1 MRRTRIYM
9 GLLVASTYAQVAT
22 AGSSIEEVFVYGR
35 EEDSIVVDR
44 TMSVSKTM
52 TDLLLLPQSVVVLN
66 RAFLDEQGSR
76 SLSDALINVSGV
88 SGVSPSETLISD
100 YKMRG
105 FDAYIY
111 YDQLPAFGQVA
122 SSSPESLVNIERIEA
137 VKGPTSTLYGGGV
150 GAGVGGLI
158 NIVTK
163 SPEPDAS
170 TMVGLQGGS
179 FNTINPYFDVNQPI
193 SDAFGVRM
201 TGSYQEADSQ
211 FDAVESTSWS
221 LNPSMIFRFS
231 ERSDLTL
238 KGQFSDFEYREYAG
252 IPAIGTTESASYEIP
267 LDRFP
272 GATDTPKS
280 TLENNMVTARWNYVI
295 NDSTGF
301 NLAARYFDSKPVE
314 YSSYP
319 AADLTAVI
327 ADTLTLLG
335 LGQPFDPYTDP
346 VYAIVNGSLPT
357 KNEQYNMNANL
368 VHRLQLGQTEHQL
381 LFGVDAD
388 RTDNDASLYSDT
400 YCNVFAATT
409 ALIADPFNPAAL
421 ADYLATVGAVP
432 YLDLSDA
439 SSDVSFGPKPSQ
451 ACFGEQDY
459 RYETFGVYLQDQI
472 AVGERWHIDL
482 GVRGNWIESRESD
495 SAGSDS
501 EDRSPNNDKV
511 VGRFGVTYSLNE
523 SISLFSGYGQGF
535 QAPIGV
541 ILASGDTPEPSESD
555 SWEAGLKWRAE
566 NGSSGN
572 LAYFELQRTNIATA
586 DPSNPGFQ
594 MQVGE
599 QESKGVELDFVWVFT
614 EQWRLLG
621 NFADIDAKV
630 TEDNSLQENEK
641 LARVPGS
648 SGRLSLRHDFGGALS
663 GLAVQVGGIYRDNQ
677 EITLPNTFTVDD
689 YTIYDTQVSYA
700 WRDYVVRLAVSNLTD
715 KEYFDPHGFLGLP
728 VVEPGGERATYL
740 TVEAKF

>member
-1 MRRTRIYM
+1 MRRTRLYLAILSAGACM
-9 GLLVASTYAQVAT
+9 QAAG
-22 AGSSIEEVFVYGR
+22 AGSSIEEVFVYGKA
-35 EEDSIVVDR
+35 EDSIVVDR

-66 RAFLDEQGSR
+66 RSFLDEQGSR
-76 SLSDALINVSGV
+76 SLNDALINVSGV
-88 SGVSPSETLISD
+88 NGVSPSETLISD

-122 SSSPESLVNIERIEA
+122 SGSPESLINIERIEA

-163 SPEPDAS
+163 SPEPEA
-170 TMVGLQGGS
+170 TALVGIQGGS

-193 SDAFGVRM
+193 STAAGVRL

-221 LNPSMIFRFS
+221 LNPSVMFRLS
-231 ERSDLTL
+231 ERSDLTI
-238 KGQFSDFEYREYAG
+238 KGQFSDIEYREYAG
-252 IPAIGTTESASYEIP
+252 IPAIGSTESADYKIP
-267 LDRFP
+267 LGRFP

-319 AADLTAVI
+319 AADLTSAI
-327 ADTLTLLG
+327 AEILALLG
-335 LGQPFDPYTDP
+335 LGQPFDPFADP

-357 KNEQYNMNANL
+357 KNEQYNLNANL
-368 VHRLQLGQTEHQL
+368 AHRMQLGQTDHQL
-381 LFGVDAD
+381 LFGIDAD
-388 RTDNDASLYSDT
+388 RTDNDASLFSDT
-400 YCNVFAATT
+400 YCNVFAAAE
-409 ALIADPFNPAAL
+409 ALFDDPYNPVVL
-421 ADYLATVGAVP
+421 GEFLSTVGSVP

-439 SSDVSFGPKPSQ
+439 SSDVNFGPKPRV

-459 RYETFGVYLQDQI
+459 RYETLGVYLQDQI
-472 AVGERWHIDL
+472 AVAERWHIDL
-482 GVRGNWIESRESD
+482 GVRGTWIESRESD
-495 SAGSDS
+495 DAGSSS

-511 VGRFGVTYSLNE
+511 VGRFGVTYSVSE
-523 SISLFSGYGQGF
+523 AVSLFTGYGQGF
-535 QAPIGV
+535 QAPVGV
-541 ILASGDTPEPSESD
+541 LLASGDTPEPSESE
-555 SWEAGLKWRAE
+555 SWEIGVKWRAE

-572 LAYFELQRTNIATA
+572 LAYFDLQRTNIATA
-586 DPSNPGFQ
+586 DPLNPGLQ

-599 QESKGVELDFVWVFT
+599 QESNGVELDLIWILN

-630 TEDNSLQENEK
+630 TEDNILPEGEK
-641 LARVPGS
+641 LARVPGT
-648 SGRLSLRHDFGGALS
+648 SGRLSLRHGFGGALS
-663 GLAVQVGGIYRDNQ
+663 GLALQFGAVYRDSQ
-677 EITLPNTFTVDD
+677 EITLPNTFSVGD
-689 YTIYDTQVSYA
+689 YTIYDSQLSYE
-700 WRDYVVRLAVSNLTD
+700 WRDVVVRLAVNNLTD
-715 KEYFDPHGFLGLP
+715 KQYFKPHGFLGLP
-728 VVEPGGERATYL
+728 VVEPGGERAAYV
-740 TVEAKF
+740 TVEARF